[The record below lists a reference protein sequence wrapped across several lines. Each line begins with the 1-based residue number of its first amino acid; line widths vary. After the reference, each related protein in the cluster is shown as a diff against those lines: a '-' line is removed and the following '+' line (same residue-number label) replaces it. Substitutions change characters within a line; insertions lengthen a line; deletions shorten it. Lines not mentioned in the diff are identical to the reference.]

1 MVLAKLH
8 SKVGNFVFNYTSAIF
23 EGQFYQGNKSG
34 KGKMQYPSG
43 NYYDGDFLM
52 DKKEGYGVMFWLNS
66 NEKYYGEW
74 KDNV

>member
-1 MVLAKLH
+1 
-8 SKVGNFVFNYTSAIF
+8 
-23 EGQFYQGNKSG
+23 
-34 KGKMQYPSG
+34 MQYPSG

-52 DKKEGYGVMFWLNS
+52 DKKEGNGVMFWLNS